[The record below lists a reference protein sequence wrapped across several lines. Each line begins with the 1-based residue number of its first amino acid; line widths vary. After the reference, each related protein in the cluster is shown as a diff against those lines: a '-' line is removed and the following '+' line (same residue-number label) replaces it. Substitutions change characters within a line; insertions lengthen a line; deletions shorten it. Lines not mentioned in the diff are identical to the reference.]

1 LKPLLSV
8 RDLTTVFSLPGGLV
22 ARPVDGVSLDLFP
35 GETLA
40 LVGESG
46 SGKTTLALS
55 LLRLI
60 PEPPG
65 RIDPASRVELDG
77 TDVMRLD
84 STALRRVRGGGM
96 AMIFQEPGSSLNP
109 VMTVGSQIAET
120 VRVHARLDRGAARR
134 RTRDLLADVGLSD
147 PDRRL
152 DQYPHELSGG
162 MQQRVMIAMAL
173 AGDPRVLIADEPTT
187 ALDVTIQLQILDLLT
202 DLKRRLGLAVLLI
215 THDLGVA
222 ARVADRVAVMYAGRI
237 VESGPTARLFQRPR
251 HPYTE
256 ALLLAVP
263 RVDRPAERLPVVPG
277 QPPPATDWPAGCRF
291 HPRCRHAWER
301 CRGAEPDLLGT
312 DQEHVARCW
321 LMDEPGR
328 RAP

>member
-1 LKPLLSV
+1 MKPLLAI
-8 RDLTTVFSLPGGLV
+8 RDLSTAFSLPGGLV

-60 PEPPG
+60 PELPG
-65 RIDPASRVELDG
+65 RIDPAGRVELDG
-77 TDVMRLD
+77 TDILQLD
-84 STALRRVRGGGM
+84 PAALRRVRGGGI
-96 AMIFQEPGSSLNP
+96 AMVFQEPGSSLNP

-120 VRVHARLDRGAARR
+120 VRVHARLDRRAARQR
-134 RTRDLLADVGLSD
+134 ARDLLADVGLGD
-147 PDRRL
+147 ADRRL

-173 AGDPRVLIADEPTT
+173 AGGPRVLIADEPTT
-187 ALDVTIQLQILDLLT
+187 ALDVTIQLQILDLLA
-202 DLKRRLGLAVLLI
+202 DLKQRLGLAVLLI

-237 VESGPTARLFQRPR
+237 VESAPSIRLFERPR

-256 ALLLAVP
+256 ALLLSAP
-263 RVDRPAERLPVVPG
+263 RVDRTGEPLAVVPG

-291 HPRCRHAWER
+291 HPRCPHAWER
-301 CRGAEPDLLGT
+301 CRSTEPELLADGE
-312 DQEHVARCW
+312 QVSRCW
-321 LMDEPGR
+321 LMDEPVR
-328 RAP
+328 RTP

>member
-1 LKPLLSV
+1 LKPLLAV
-8 RDLTTVFSLPGGLV
+8 RDLTTVFSLPGGGV

-65 RIDPASRVELDG
+65 HIDPASRVELDG
-77 TDVMRLD
+77 TDILRLEPL
-84 STALRRVRGGGM
+84 ALRRVRGGAIGM
-96 AMIFQEPGSSLNP
+96 VFQEPGSSLNP
-109 VMTVGSQIAET
+109 VMTVGAQIVET
-120 VRVHARLDRGAARR
+120 ARLHAGLDRRAARR
-134 RTRDLLADVGLSD
+134 RAGALLADVGL
-147 PDRRL
+147 PDTERRL

-173 AGDPRVLIADEPTT
+173 AGGPRVLIADEPTT
-187 ALDVTIQLQILDLLT
+187 ALDVTIQLQILDLLA
-202 DLKRRLGLAVLLI
+202 DLKQRLGLAVLLI

-222 ARVADRVAVMYAGRI
+222 ARVADRVAVMYGGRI
-237 VESGPTARLFQRPR
+237 VESAPAARLFERPQ

-256 ALLLAVP
+256 ALLRAVP
-263 RVDRPAERLPVVPG
+263 RVDRTGERLPVVRG

-291 HPRCRHAWER
+291 HPRCPHAWER
-301 CRGAEPDLLGT
+301 CRDAEPGLIAFGE
-312 DQEHVARCW
+312 QVSRCW

-328 RAP
+328 RTP

>member
-1 LKPLLSV
+1 MKPLLAV
-8 RDLTTVFSLPGGLV
+8 RDLTTVFEMPGGLV
-22 ARPVDGVSLDLFP
+22 ARAVDGVSLDLYP

-65 RIDPASRVELDG
+65 RIDPAGRVELDQS
-77 TDVMRLD
+77 DILRLD
-84 STALRRVRGGGM
+84 ATALRRVRGGDL

-120 VRVHARLDRGAARR
+120 VRAHGQPDRRAARR
-134 RTRDLLADVGLSD
+134 RAGELLADVGLGD
-147 PDRRL
+147 PQRRL
-152 DQYPHELSGG
+152 DQYPHQLSGG

-173 AGDPRVLIADEPTT
+173 AGNPKILIADEPTT
-187 ALDVTIQLQILDLLT
+187 ALDVTIQLQILDLLS
-202 DLKRRLGLAVLLI
+202 DLQRRLGLAVLLI
-215 THDLGVA
+215 THDLGLA

-237 VESGPTARLFQRPR
+237 VESAPTAQLFERPR

-256 ALLLAVP
+256 ALLHAVP
-263 RVDRPAERLPVVPG
+263 RLDRAAERLPVVPG

-291 HPRCRHAWER
+291 HPRCPHAWER
-301 CRGAEPDLLGT
+301 CRGAEPGLLGA
-312 DQEHVARCW
+312 DPDHVARCW
-321 LMDEPGR
+321 LIEEPER

>member
-1 LKPLLSV
+1 LKPLLAV
-8 RDLTTVFSLPGGLV
+8 RDLTTVFSLPSGRL

-65 RIDPASRVELDG
+65 RIDPAGRVELDG
-77 TDVMRLD
+77 TDILRLD
-84 STALRRVRGGGM
+84 AADLRRIRGGAI
-96 AMIFQEPGSSLNP
+96 AMVFQEPGSSLNP
-109 VMTVGSQIAET
+109 VMTVGAQIAET
-120 VRVHARLDRGAARR
+120 VRLHAGLDRRAARR
-134 RTRDLLADVGLSD
+134 RAQELLADVGLGD
-147 PDRRL
+147 ADRRV
-152 DQYPHELSGG
+152 DQNPHELSGG

-173 AGDPRVLIADEPTT
+173 AGGPKVLIADEPTT
-187 ALDVTIQLQILDLLT
+187 ALDVTIQLQILDLLA

-237 VESGPTARLFQRPR
+237 VESAPSTSLFDHPR

-256 ALLLAVP
+256 ALLEAIP
-263 RVDRPAERLPVVPG
+263 RVDRTGDRLPAIPG
-277 QPPPATDWPAGCRF
+277 QPPPATDWPTGCRF
-291 HPRCRHAWER
+291 HPRCPHAWER
-301 CRGAEPDLLGT
+301 CRTTEPGLLG
-312 DQEHVARCW
+312 DDGERVSRCW
-321 LMDEPGR
+321 LMDEPAR
-328 RAP
+328 RAS